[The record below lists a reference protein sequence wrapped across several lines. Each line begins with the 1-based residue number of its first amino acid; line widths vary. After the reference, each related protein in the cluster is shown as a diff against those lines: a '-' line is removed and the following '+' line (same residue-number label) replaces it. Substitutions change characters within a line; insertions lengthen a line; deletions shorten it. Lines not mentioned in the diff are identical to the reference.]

1 MANTYFK
8 FKQFTIEQKNCAMK
22 VTTDACLFGAWVAR
36 HLPFSNHVLDI
47 GGGTGLLSLMIAQ
60 KNNTKISSIEIEA
73 ECYQQLQENIQHS
86 PYAEKVKAVH
96 ADILDFSTDLTID
109 AIVSNPPFYEQQLKS
124 DKQNINL
131 ARHDESLLLEDLFKK
146 SNALLNSTGSFF
158 VLLPFYR
165 NEECMLIATKN
176 GFFPNRICAVKQSP
190 YHKPFRMMYWFEK
203 KQQSCIEE
211 SLNISNSNGSYA
223 EDFSEL
229 LKDYYLYL

>member
-1 MANTYFK
+1 
-8 FKQFTIEQKNCAMK
+8 MK
-22 VTTDACLFGAWVAR
+22 VTTDACLFGAWVAK

-60 KNNTKISSIEIEA
+60 KHNTKISSVEIEA
-73 ECYQQLQENIQHS
+73 ECYQQLQENIQQS
-86 PYAEKVKAVH
+86 PFKEKVNAIH
-96 ADILDFSTDLTID
+96 ANILDFSTDLTID

-124 DKQNINL
+124 DKQSINL

-146 SNALLNSTGSFF
+146 SNALLNSNGSFF

-165 NEECMLIATKN
+165 KEECLILANKN
-176 GFFPNRICAVKQSP
+176 GFYPKHICTVKQSP
-190 YHKPFRMMYWFEK
+190 NHLPFRNIYWFEK
-203 KQQSCIEE
+203 KNQICQEE
-211 SLNISNSNGSYA
+211 ALTISNSNGSYT